1 MVKFYIPRFTLLMLF
16 LFIAQIAPAFSAG
29 SLSFNPEQG
38 AIVPLEKGFG
48 VVLLSGP
55 NLEDAKKMGKKYSEN
70 GITVRVVKNDKM
82 KKNRYRVVAGLFSK
96 RTDAEF

>member
-48 VVLLSGP
+48 VAETAQGRDGGQDVAEGLPDLVNP
-55 NLEDAKKMGKKYSEN
+55 RDDA
-70 GITVRVVKNDKM
+70 
-82 KKNRYRVVAGLFSK
+82 A
-96 RTDAEF
+96 DAEPLIARH